1 MKKLLIVALAVSIFS
16 CKEEAPK
23 DYVTLSG
30 KITNKNGDSI
40 FIRNRNFNKA
50 IALNEDGSFSD
61 TLKVEPGT
69 YSFFDGN
76 EYTNLYLKNGYEIN
90 MTLDTEKFD
99 ETVTY
104 SGNGSEQSNFLA
116 DKSRLEEKLLDF
128 EKFGAFDEL
137 DDLEASLESVKTE
150 LNEFYNSRPEV
161 DSSIVAQANKNLEPM
176 LGSYKRYFA
185 EAIALK
191 KELPKGSP
199 SPVFENYEN
208 YAGGTTSLS
217 DLAGKYVY
225 VDVWA
230 TWCGPCKAEIP
241 FLKEVEE
248 EYKDKNIQFVSISV
262 DNGRGYK
269 ADTPEAAKEASIE
282 GWKKMI
288 AEKELGGIQLLAD
301 KDWQSDFIRDYKI
314 NGIPRF
320 ILIDPNGNI
329 VSPDAPRPSS
339 EGLIELFN
347 ELNI

>member
-50 IALNEDGSFSD
+50 IALNEDGTFSD
-61 TLKVEPGT
+61 TLKVEPGVYT
-69 YSFFDGN
+69 FYDGN
-76 EYTNLYLKNGYEIN
+76 EGTRLYLKNGFDIN
-90 MTLDTEKFD
+90 MTLDTKLFD
-99 ETVTY
+99 ETVKYT
-104 SGNGSEQSNFLA
+104 GEGSEHSNFLA
-116 DKSRLEEKLLDF
+116 EKSLLEEKLLDM
-128 EKFGAFDEL
+128 EKFGALEEVEDL
-137 DDLEASLESVKTE
+137 DSSLESVKAE
-150 LNEFYNSRPEV
+150 LSEFYNSKPEV
-161 DSSIVAQANKNLEPM
+161 DSSLIAGINKDLEPM
-176 LGSYKRYFA
+176 LESYKRYFA

-217 DLAGKYVY
+217 DLKGKYVY

-248 EYKDKNIQFVSISV
+248 KYKDKNITFVSISV
-262 DNGRGYK
+262 DDGRGFK
-269 ADTPEAAKEASIE
+269 ADTPEASKAAAYE
-282 GWKKMI
+282 GWKEMI
-288 AEKELGGIQLLAD
+288 AEKEMGGIQLLAD
-301 KDWQSDFIRDYKI
+301 NAWQSDFVRGYKI

-320 ILIDPNGNI
+320 ILIDPDGNI
-329 VSPDAPRPSS
+329 VSADAPRPSS
-339 EGLIELFN
+339 ESLIELFN